1 MKKGKLFVISGPSAV
16 GKGTIVKEVL
26 RRRDGDAVV
35 SVSATTREPREGE
48 VHGVSYYFLSE
59 EEFVKKIDESGFIEH
74 AQVHGN
80 RYGTPKDPVEKMLE
94 EGRDVILEIDV
105 QGAMQVKR
113 YTDEAVY
120 LFILPPSLEDLRS
133 RIRKRNTETE
143 EQINVRLGKAV
154 AEIEYLHRYDYA
166 VVNDD
171 LEQAVQDVLSIMNA
185 EDKRL
190 GRDVDAIIRKYRE
203 EK

>member
-16 GKGTIVKEVL
+16 GKGTIVSEVV

-35 SVSATTREPREGE
+35 SVSATTRNPREGE
-48 VHGVSYYFLSE
+48 THGVSYYFMTE

-74 AQVHGN
+74 AQVHGK
-80 RYGTPKDPVEKMLE
+80 RYGTPKDPVEKVLD

-120 LFILPPSLEDLRS
+120 IFILPPSLKDLRA
-133 RIRKRNTETE
+133 RIEKRGTETE
-143 EQINVRLGKAV
+143 EEIQIRLGKAM
-154 AEIEYLHRYDYA
+154 AEIEHLNRYDYA

-171 LEQAVQDVLSIMNA
+171 LEQAIQEVCAIMEA
-185 EDKRL
+185 EDRRL
-190 GRDVDAIIRKYRE
+190 GREAESIVQKYRE